1 MFKSI
6 VVPIDIAHRSSWEVA
21 LPQAIKLAQ
30 SDRGTVTAITVVRD
44 IGTMFEGA
52 YFTFQLEQIMEKARE
67 QLVEIVSKY
76 RPGKIQ
82 IEEEVR
88 FGNICHE
95 ILDAAEDRKADLIV
109 MASHRPVSRDYP
121 IGKNAAQVVQLAE
134 CSVLVLRR
142 HLRSRS

>member
-21 LPQAIKLAQ
+21 LPQAIKLAK
-30 SDRGTVTAITVVRD
+30 SDRGMVTAITVVRD

-52 YFTFQLEQIMEKARE
+52 YFAFQIEQLMEKARE
-67 QLVEIVSKY
+67 QLAEIVSKY
-76 RPGKIQ
+76 SPGSIQ

-88 FGNICHE
+88 FGSICQE

-109 MASHRPVSRDYP
+109 MGTNGRTGLSRLVLGSVASRVSARADRPVGV
-121 IGKNAAQVVQLAE
+121 I
-134 CSVLVLRR
+134 RR
-142 HLRSRS
+142 S

>member
-1 MFKSI
+1 M
-6 VVPIDIAHRSSWEVA
+6 VA
-21 LPQAIKLAQ
+21 
-30 SDRGTVTAITVVRD
+30 AITVVRD

-52 YFTFQLEQIMEKARE
+52 YFAFQIEQLMEKARQ
-67 QLVEIVSKY
+67 QLAEIVSEY
-76 RPGKIQ
+76 RPVKMQ

-88 FGNICHE
+88 FGSICQE

-142 HLRSRS
+142 FT

>member
-30 SDRGTVTAITVVRD
+30 SDGGMVTAITVVRD

-52 YFTFQLEQIMEKARE
+52 YFAFQIEQLMEKARE
-67 QLVEIVSKY
+67 QLADIVSKY
-76 RPGKIQ
+76 SPDEIQ

-88 FGNICHE
+88 FGSICRE
-95 ILDAAEDRKADLIV
+95 ILDAADDRKADLIV
-109 MASHRPVSRDYP
+109 MASHRPVTRSYP
-121 IGKNAAQVVQLAE
+121 IGKNAAQVAQLAE
-134 CSVLVLRR
+134 CSVLVLRGTT
-142 HLRSRS
+142 